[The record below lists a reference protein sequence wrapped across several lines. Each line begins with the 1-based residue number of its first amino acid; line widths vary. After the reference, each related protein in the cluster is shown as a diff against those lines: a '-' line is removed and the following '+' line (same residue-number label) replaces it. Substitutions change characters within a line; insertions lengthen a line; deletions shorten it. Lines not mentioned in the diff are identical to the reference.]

1 MPGGEEIQVQ
11 ERELLENYVQFIL
24 NVLEAILKEDQTSL
38 QYVRLLTK
46 KINYHLQEKYP
57 NYMFYVGPNPPTDPY
72 LPMGIAVSSAKF
84 VEYLDDYLA
93 ETKKCKWCSG
103 ILD

>member
-1 MPGGEEIQVQ
+1 MPGGDEIQVQ

-24 NVLEAILKEDQTSL
+24 NALEVILKEDQTSFK
-38 QYVRLLTK
+38 YVRLLTQ
-46 KINYHLQEKYP
+46 KINAHLQEKYP
-57 NYMFYVGPNPPTDPY
+57 NYMFYTSPSPPSHPY
-72 LPMGIAVSSAKF
+72 LLVGIAVSPAKF

-93 ETKKCKWCSG
+93 EPKRCKWCND